1 MYGLL
6 IQSCGMAFASPA
18 YLLLS
23 LYTAGTVTT
32 PTARDIAVPESAL
45 RALPYSIGLGFITPT
60 VVMSLPSPR
69 YLTQQQKMYAI
80 LTWQAF
86 PLWTQLIQWLFQN
99 TVFRS
104 TSTETSAKHQL
115 KLLRRIYKFALYFSV
130 QVHIA
135 TRFFSVAT
143 LFFPGLFTGYA
154 RATLSPQHIFLLQ
167 NPFNAA
173 KNASTV
179 ADSALWVLQWDFLI
193 SGVAYW
199 VWGLSVKYS
208 DAKTSKRCGIGAIL
222 SDIFIRPNLMG
233 HMACALSYVWERD
246 EVAFKKA
253 NDAMKE
259 NGATK
264 ENGAAKGGEM
274 KTR

>member
-1 MYGLL
+1 
-6 IQSCGMAFASPA
+6 MAVASPA

-23 LYTAGTVTT
+23 LCTSGTIFS
-32 PTARDIAVPESAL
+32 PRAREIAIPEPAL

-60 VVMSLPSPR
+60 VIMSLPSPA
-69 YLTQQQKMYAI
+69 YLTQKQKMYAI

-86 PLWTQLIQWLFQN
+86 PLWTQLIQWFLQS
-99 TVFRS
+99 TIFRS

-115 KLLRRIYKFALYFSV
+115 KLLRRVYKFALYFSV

-143 LFFPGLFTGYA
+143 LLFPGLFTGYA
-154 RATLSPQHIFLLQ
+154 RATLAPQHVFLPP
-167 NPFNAA
+167 NPFSAP
-173 KNASTV
+173 KEASGV
-179 ADSALWVLQWDFLI
+179 ADAALWVLQWDFLI

-208 DAKTSKRCGIGAIL
+208 DAKTSKRCGLGDVF
-222 SDIFIRPNLMG
+222 SDLFIRPNLMG
-233 HMACALSYVWERD
+233 HMACALVLVWERD

-253 NDAMKE
+253 NDA
-259 NGATK
+259 TK
-264 ENGAAKGGEM
+264 ENGVAKGADK
-274 KTR
+274 KTL